1 MASGI
6 RDVVRKDWAFQLSV
20 GREHVDIPD
29 SAAHVLRGET
39 PPSARVPSFATAVR
53 RFDARQL
60 ARWHLDE
67 RRLPED
73 SQSIFREPTLWQQY
87 RWHVLGAV
95 GLMAAQA
102 ALIVMLLV
110 QRRRRRQAQEALAEG
125 LRFETLVSE
134 IIAACATA
142 TLDQLDERI
151 RDGLRRVVMFLGVDR
166 GSLWQRSD
174 DRAPV
179 SRTHFWQK
187 QDQPAPGVATG
198 LQSFPYF

>member
-67 RRLPED
+67 ARLPED
-73 SQSIFREPTLWQQY
+73 SQILFRNPTLWAAY
-87 RWHVLGAV
+87 RWHVVGGV
-95 GLMAAQA
+95 GLFGAPA
-102 ALIVMLLV
+102 ALIVTLLV
-110 QRRRRRQAQEALAEG
+110 QPRRRRDAHGR
-125 LRFETLVSE
+125 LV
-134 IIAACATA
+134 
-142 TLDQLDERI
+142 ER
-151 RDGLRRVVMFLGVDR
+151 LG
-166 GSLWQRSD
+166 
-174 DRAPV
+174 
-179 SRTHFWQK
+179 F
-187 QDQPAPGVATG
+187 
-198 LQSFPYF
+198 